1 MTGAAMRRP
10 TTNIRRVFATMLTCA
25 ALAGCASL
33 SGRPAFDLSG
43 VVSAR
48 APRASETGSGV
59 AVVVRLPE
67 ASAPTSGDRVV
78 VRAPDGAVAVLP
90 DAQWADVLPN
100 LVRSRLITALQN
112 AGVAAAETGGAG
124 LALAATLHRFEIDA
138 AGDLATIEIAVQL
151 IDNADGAVHA
161 TRIFRA
167 GKPAIAHYGAPAIRA
182 LAAASDEA
190 MARIAQWT
198 RGCLQAGAQV
208 SRYSADQRQRH

>member
-1 MTGAAMRRP
+1 MRRP
-10 TTNIRRVFATMLTCA
+10 TMKIWRLFAPMLTCA
-25 ALAGCASL
+25 ALVGCASPF
-33 SGRPAFDLSG
+33 GRPAFDLSG

-48 APRASETGSGV
+48 APRAPETGSGA

-100 LVRSRLITALQN
+100 LVRSRLINALQN

-124 LALAATLHRFEIDA
+124 LALAATLRRFEIDA
-138 AGDLATIEIAVQL
+138 AGDVATIDIAVQL
-151 IDNADGAVHA
+151 LDNADGAVRA

-167 GKPAIAHYGAPAIRA
+167 EKPAVTHYGAPAIRA

-190 MARIAQWT
+190 MARIARWT
-198 RGCLQAGAQV
+198 RDRLQAGAPV